1 MDNTKKRKL
10 VSIVIPVYNEELVI
24 EELGKE
30 LKKLMQRNNKYDFEA
45 ILVENGSVDNS
56 LEKLLSLHSGD
67 KRFKILQLSKNF
79 TADGGVAAG
88 LNYCKGDCA
97 VLMDAD
103 LQDPPLVVDEFLRKW
118 ELGYE
123 VVYGVINSREGVGF
137 LKKVFNKIF
146 YLILNFVT
154 AGQMPQNV
162 TAFRLMDKVVYRQLN
177 RMNEKNRFT
186 RGLCAWTGFRQIG
199 VRFDRAKRFAGKPKS
214 YFWDILDE
222 AFDAIFSFSFLPLRC
237 ITILGVIVC
246 ILSFILLAYV
256 LVIAS
261 IYRNVPGYR
270 SLVLMVFMM
279 FGFMFISLGIM
290 GEYIAR
296 IFEEVKNRPIYIV
309 KDEIGFEK

>member
-1 MDNTKKRKL
+1 MEVHEGKKQ
-10 VSIVIPVYNEELVI
+10 VSIVIPVYNEDPVI

-30 LKKLMQRNNKYDFEA
+30 LKKLMQRNDKYDFEVV
-45 ILVENGSVDNS
+45 LVENGSEDDS
-56 LEKLLSLHSGD
+56 LEKLLSLNEGD

-103 LQDPPLVVDEFLRKW
+103 LQDPPAVVDEFLRKW
-118 ELGYE
+118 ESGYE
-123 VVYGVINSREGVGF
+123 VVYGIINSREGVGF
-137 LKKVFNKIF
+137 VKKVFNKIF
-146 YLILNFVT
+146 YMILNFVT
-154 AGQMPQNV
+154 SGQMPQNV

-177 RMNEKNRFT
+177 KMNEKNRFT
-186 RGLCAWTGFRQIG
+186 RGLCAWTGFRQTGI
-199 VRFDRAKRFAGKPKS
+199 RFDRARRFAGEPKS
-214 YFWDILDE
+214 YFLDILNE

-237 ITILGVIVC
+237 ITILGIIVS
-246 ILSFILLAYV
+246 IFSFILIIYV

-261 IYRNVPGYR
+261 VYRTVPGYR

-279 FGFMFISLGIM
+279 FGFLFICLGIM

-296 IFEEVKNRPIYIV
+296 IFDEVKNRPIYIV
-309 KDEIGFEK
+309 KNEIGFDK